1 MRKIYSYLLAAIAA
15 LALAVPATA
24 QTVTVTGQVTDATDG
39 QPLIGA
45 GVLLSGGSGTI
56 TDFDGKFVIQAP
68 ANATITFSSLGYV
81 SVTEAVNG
89 RGVIMS
95 DMGTSFAAPIICG
108 LMACLWQA
116 MPEKS
121 AEEIINLVRQSGEN
135 SEHPDNV
142 YGYGMPNFWRA
153 YMVGKLEVKSE
164 K

>member
-1 MRKIYSYLLAAIAA
+1 MDSEPHKIAPFSSVGPTQDQRIKPDVVA
-15 LALAVPATA
+15 
-24 QTVTVTGQVTDATDG
+24 
-39 QPLIGA
+39 IGA
-45 GVLLSGGSGTI
+45 PTRL
-56 TDFDGKFVIQAP
+56 
-68 ANATITFSSLGYV
+68 
-81 SVTEAVNG
+81 VNG

-95 DMGTSFAAPIICG
+95 DMGTSFAAPVICG

-153 YMVGKLEVKSE
+153 YMIGKAEVRGE
-164 K
+164 R

>member
-1 MRKIYSYLLAAIAA
+1 VA
-15 LALAVPATA
+15 
-24 QTVTVTGQVTDATDG
+24 
-39 QPLIGA
+39 IGA
-45 GVLLSGGSGTI
+45 PTRL
-56 TDFDGKFVIQAP
+56 
-68 ANATITFSSLGYV
+68 
-81 SVTEAVNG
+81 VNG

-95 DMGTSFAAPIICG
+95 DMGTSFAAPVICG

-153 YMVGKLEVKSE
+153 YMIGKANYE